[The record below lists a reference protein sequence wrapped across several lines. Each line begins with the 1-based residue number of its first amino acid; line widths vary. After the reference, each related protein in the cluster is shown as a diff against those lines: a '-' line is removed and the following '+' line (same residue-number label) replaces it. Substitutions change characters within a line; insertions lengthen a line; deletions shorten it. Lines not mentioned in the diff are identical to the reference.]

1 MVAAIPVPLTFYKT
15 NILPMPEI
23 RDQISSIWIE
33 VKETIKLN
41 LDYAKLTAI
50 EKLTLLLSMM
60 GLALLCFALVSI
72 IIFIVSLG
80 LMLLLAKSTGLF
92 GACMIMAGIYAVI
105 LIIVFIL
112 RRKLVIDPIARFISH
127 LFLK

>member
-1 MVAAIPVPLTFYKT
+1 MS
-15 NILPMPEI
+15 EI
-23 RDQISSIWIE
+23 RDQVSSIWVEI
-33 VKETIKLN
+33 KETVRLN

-60 GLALLCFALVSI
+60 GLALLCFAFISI

-80 LMLLLAKSTGLF
+80 LMLLMAKSTGLF
-92 GACMIMAGIYAVI
+92 GACMIMAGIYAVALVI
-105 LIIVFIL
+105 MFVL
-112 RRKLVIDPIARFISH
+112 RRKLIIDPIARFISH